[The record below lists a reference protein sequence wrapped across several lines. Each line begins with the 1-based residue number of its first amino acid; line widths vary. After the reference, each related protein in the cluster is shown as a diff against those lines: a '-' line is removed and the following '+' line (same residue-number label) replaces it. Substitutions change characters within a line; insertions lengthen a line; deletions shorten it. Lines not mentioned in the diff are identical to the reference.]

1 MRTFGYLLIACF
13 LLSLAGTALG
23 ETISAH
29 CEVKVRGDL
38 EKKKTGACSFSQED
52 GRYSIELVNGERHE
66 LKSSGKKN
74 RYTDGQDRKVERR
87 NKDNGVQFVWPH
99 WNIMVR
105 Y

>member
-13 LLSLAGTALG
+13 LLSMAGTALG

-38 EKKKTGACSFSQED
+38 QKKKTGACSFSQED
-52 GRYSIELVNGERHE
+52 GYYSIELVNGERHE
-66 LKSSGKKN
+66 LKPGSKKN

>member
-1 MRTFGYLLIACF
+1 LLIAAMT
-13 LLSLAGTALG
+13 LAMTGTALAD
-23 ETISAH
+23 TTPAH

-38 EKKKTGACSFSQED
+38 EKKKTGACTFSQRE
-52 GRYSIELVNGERHE
+52 GNISIELVNGERHE
-66 LKSSGKKN
+66 LTPERKKN
-74 RYTDGQDRKVERR
+74 QYKDGQGREVERR